1 MEGVHPS
8 SEHTMRTVPT
18 TVSSVQSVVSFL
30 LATVVLVGGA
40 IGALPSGPAL
50 FVGAA
55 LGLLGGVALGREV
68 REATRRREA
77 ADGVIETLPPQRVP
91 GGLRWRADE
100 LTSPRERRRLARG
113 LRSVL
118 KLIDRP
124 GAIAVTP
131 VPLNWRAIRRERQT
145 VEEVASLLA
154 DTRRPVSP
162 RGVLLARRLVL
173 DYVESPLYV
182 RRNANELHQV
192 LARLRA
198 ELPDDRG

>member
-1 MEGVHPS
+1 M
-8 SEHTMRTVPT
+8 PT
-18 TVSSVQSVVSFL
+18 TPTTFSSVQSVVGFL
-30 LATVVLVGGA
+30 LATVVLAGGA
-40 IGALPSGPAL
+40 LGALPSGPAL

-55 LGLLGGVALGREV
+55 LGLLGAVALGREL
-68 REATRRREA
+68 REAARRREA
-77 ADGVIETLPPQRVP
+77 ADSVIATLPAKRVP
-91 GGLRWRADE
+91 RGLRWRADE

-124 GAIAVTP
+124 GSIAVTP

-173 DYVESPLYV
+173 DYLESPLYA
-182 RRNANELHQV
+182 RRKANELHQV